1 MKQENELTTT
11 ELMDML
17 KNSLREVS
25 SMEVSNRNLPNALNR
40 LKNTASGC
48 MAALALA
55 NYQMAKDK
63 AGNSSRVLIESV
75 SSIPKKLLK

>member
-1 MKQENELTTT
+1 MKSNELTTT

-17 KNSLREVS
+17 KNSLREVT

-40 LKNTASGC
+40 LKNTSQGC

-55 NYQMAKDK
+55 NYQMIKDK
-63 AGNSSRVLIESV
+63 SGDASRVLIAEV
-75 SSIPKKLLK
+75 GQIPKKLLK